1 MSDYYNNMND
11 FNGGDNPPE
20 KQNTNSNDIFSSSD
34 TTDFASKETESS
46 YEWNSNSSQSNSN
59 GEYH

>member
-20 KQNTNSNDIFSSSD
+20 KQNTNSN
-34 TTDFASKETESS
+34 ANKR
-46 YEWNSNSSQSNSN
+46 
-59 GEYH
+59 